1 MKIFYLRS
9 YLGIVHQGNG
19 KFVQKLAA
27 KLRFFCC
34 FFVFLG
40 IFNSLFCQKI
50 KLSSQLGAFIIIFR
64 PNKAKGH

>member
-34 FFVFLG
+34 FFVFLV

-50 KLSSQLGAFIIIFR
+50 KLSSQFGAFAIIFHTKKVKC
-64 PNKAKGH
+64 P